1 MFGLGVVR
9 GMGVTLKRFIGTFL
23 RGYDTYPRAKE
34 IGGLAEVERKYPTR
48 PGGLFTVQYPE
59 EKVPVPERF
68 RNIPMLI
75 YEPEPDSERAEY
87 GGNRCTACGIC
98 AKVCPPQC
106 IWIVQE
112 KRANGR
118 PVPVPKAFC
127 IDASICMSCGFC
139 AEYCPFDAIKMNQEF
154 ELSSYER
161 HEAWLYDMDDLL
173 VSTDY
178 YAETH
183 PTAWAEQEEVRRQKE
198 EAKRKREEAR
208 RKREEAQKR
217 EAEKAQT
224 EEAED
229 SSGGDEASDD
239 MDEARRRKMEQRK
252 KFLEARR
259 KREEEAQ
266 AQEDNDS

>member
-9 GMGVTLKRFIGTFL
+9 GMGITLKRFVDTFL
-23 RGYDTYPRAKE
+23 RGYDTYPRTRE
-34 IGGLAEVERKYPTR
+34 LGGRADVERKYPIE

-75 YEPEPDSERAEY
+75 YEPDPDSERAEY
-87 GGNRCTACGIC
+87 GGNLCTSCGIC

-106 IWIVQE
+106 IWIVQQ
-112 KRANGR
+112 KDANGR
-118 PVPVPKAFC
+118 PVPVPEAFY

-161 HEAWLYDMDDLL
+161 HESWLYDMDDLL

-178 YAETH
+178 YAKTH
-183 PTAWAEQEEVRRQKE
+183 PQAWAAEEEERRKKAESKRKREEAKRQREAAAQAKKAAE
-198 EAKRKREEAR
+198 AAAAEAGGEASEVDEARRRKLEARKKFLEAKRKREE
-208 RKREEAQKR
+208 EAQS
-217 EAEKAQT
+217 AQ
-224 EEAED
+224 D
-229 SSGGDEASDD
+229 DGGE
-239 MDEARRRKMEQRK
+239 
-252 KFLEARR
+252 
-259 KREEEAQ
+259 
-266 AQEDNDS
+266 

>member
-1 MFGLGVVR
+1 MFGLGVLR
-9 GMGVTLKRFIGTFL
+9 GMGVTLRRFFETYL
-23 RGYDTYPRAKE
+23 RGYSSYPRAE
-34 IGGLAEVERKYPTR
+34 RIGGLAQVERNYPAE
-48 PGGLFTVQYPE
+48 PGGIFTVQYPE
-59 EKVPVPERF
+59 EMVPVPERF

-75 YEPEPDSERAEY
+75 YEPEADSERAQY
-87 GGNRCTACGIC
+87 AGNRCTACGIC

-112 KRANGR
+112 KDENGR
-118 PVPVPKAFC
+118 PVPVADEFY

-161 HEAWLYDMDDLL
+161 HETWLFDMDDLL

-178 YAETH
+178 YAKTH
-183 PTAWAEQEEVRRQKE
+183 PRAWAEELEEKRKKE

-208 RKREEAQKR
+208 RKRQ
-217 EAEKAQT
+217 EAEAKKKAVAAT
-224 EEAED
+224 AAADGGGEEEEID
-229 SSGGDEASDD
+229 RE
-239 MDEARRRKMEQRK
+239 EARRRKLEARK

-259 KREEEAQ
+259 KREEEA
-266 AQEDNDS
+266 EETESE

>member
-1 MFGLGVVR
+1 MFGLGVVK
-9 GMGVTLKRFIGTFL
+9 GMSITLKRFVDTFV
-23 RGYDTYPRAKE
+23 RGYDSYPRAQG
-34 IGGLAEVERKYPTR
+34 IGDLAEVERRYPIA

-75 YEPEPDSERAEY
+75 YEPQPDSERAEY

-106 IWIVQE
+106 IWIVQKKDE
-112 KRANGR
+112 NGR
-118 PVPVPKAFC
+118 PVPMPEEFY

-161 HEAWLYDMDDLL
+161 HETWLYNIDDLL

-178 YAETH
+178 YAKTH
-183 PTAWAEQEEVRRQKE
+183 PRAWAAEEEARRQKE
-198 EAKRKREEAR
+198 EAKRKREAAR
-208 RKREEAQKR
+208 QKR
-217 EAEKAQT
+217 EAPEPAREAEVETAAKDGG
-224 EEAED
+224 EEAD
-229 SSGGDEASDD
+229 L
-239 MDEARRRKMEQRK
+239 DEARRRKMEARK

-259 KREEEAQ
+259 KREESE
-266 AQEDNDS
+266 S